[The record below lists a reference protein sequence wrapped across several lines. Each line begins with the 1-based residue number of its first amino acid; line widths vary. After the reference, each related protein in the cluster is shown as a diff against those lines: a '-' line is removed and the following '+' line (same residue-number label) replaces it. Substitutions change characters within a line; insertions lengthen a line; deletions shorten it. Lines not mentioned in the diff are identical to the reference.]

1 MAGGIAGGV
10 VGTMGGLVGTYFG
23 IKNTTRPR
31 ERRLAVRLAV
41 ALWACLALACGWG
54 LLGPRPWNQLGHL
67 GTLPVL
73 FILPMNRALERARVA
88 DSAENAIDS
97 NSSDSPHSF

>member
-1 MAGGIAGGV
+1 MHPGMAAGIAGGV
-10 VGTMGGLVGTYFG
+10 VGVMGGLVGTYFG

-31 ERRLAVRLAV
+31 ERRLAVRLSV
-41 ALWACLALACGWG
+41 ALWAWIALTCGWG

-73 FILPMNRALERARVA
+73 FIPRMNRALERARVEDVA
-88 DSAENAIDS
+88 GKAID
-97 NSSDSPHSF
+97 